1 MGPLSGHC
9 AFSVQ
14 RGRSERNLKKKSQ
27 ENYWEESSALSGAR
41 DLFPVVHWAP
51 WVVGVKSVTGVW
63 VANELKGLASAWVQA
78 ARPAE
83 VLTAGGRRGGK
94 VDMARGTWRQS

>member
-1 MGPLSGHC
+1 MRITGRNPLP
-9 AFSVQ
+9 F
-14 RGRSERNLKKKSQ
+14 REP
-27 ENYWEESSALSGAR
+27 EIY
-41 DLFPVVHWAP
+41 LFPVVHWAP
-51 WVVGVKSVTGVW
+51 LVVGVKSVTSVW

-78 ARPAE
+78 TRPAE